1 MFICLIKFAKQN
13 IQQSPALLEILR
25 IRLVGGKVLK
35 LCPTHT
41 LPPPPSPASLQFLY
55 FIIGSLLYLFLGHRP
70 HFLTWKICRL
80 EGWEEVDNA
89 KVGDRSGGGGAGGE
103 RSFEFY
109 NSSRGYP
116 SGQWGGGKQDKVLPF
131 CGIYLTTIS
140 RMCTGHI
147 NILCV
152 TLILCVWFLVNL
164 SVHPPHLCFLK
175 CPYSRSQV
183 ALLIVNCRT
192 RKT

>member
-1 MFICLIKFAKQN
+1 M
-13 IQQSPALLEILR
+13 
-25 IRLVGGKVLK
+25 
-35 LCPTHT
+35 THY
-41 LPPPPSPASLQFLY
+41 LPPSPASLQFLY
-55 FIIGSLLYLFLGHRP
+55 FIIGPLLYLFLGHRP

-80 EGWEEVDNA
+80 EGW
-89 KVGDRSGGGGAGGE
+89 GGKE
-103 RSFEFY
+103 FEFY

-116 SGQWGGGKQDKVLPF
+116 SDQWGGGKQDKVLSF
-131 CGIYLTTIS
+131 CDYLTTIS
-140 RMCTGHI
+140 KMCTGHI